1 MKKICMGCS
10 VHKVSYSK
18 TQEIFLGLPACLIFL
33 IICFICHVLPVL
45 DFVWFD
51 IGGFVRSPS
60 TNVSFF
66 FCQIWKFRFLIIL
79 SLFLI
84 LVLSIPSNL
93 VISLSLSLKNCC
105 EFIWVTNFMSDFSEI
120 DNIFH
125 DKLYHC
131 CNSSSKL
138 HFLVLMCHNKTWEFL
153 SLHTFS
159 EISTFRCWNL
169 FRLFYIS
176 LQQPFLIWLISVFIR
191 IKHVKYCSLYI

>member
-1 MKKICMGCS
+1 MNFFTWLATFVCLPILTHLCVHTHTRTQTHYLLAYLFHAYNPFSYGLSEMKKICMGCS

-66 FCQIWKFRFLIIL
+66 FYQIWKFRFLIIL

-105 EFIWVTNFMSDFSEI
+105 VFIWITNFMSDFSEI
-120 DNIFH
+120 IF
-125 DKLYHC
+125 
-131 CNSSSKL
+131 
-138 HFLVLMCHNKTWEFL
+138 FM
-153 SLHTFS
+153 
-159 EISTFRCWNL
+159 ISYSTVVTPLLN
-169 FRLFYIS
+169 
-176 LQQPFLIWLISVFIR
+176 FIF
-191 IKHVKYCSLYI
+191 